1 MKIYYWNNET
11 DDIISEDVFRSDYYD
26 KFNDDE
32 LSYDEYLARSMTYN
46 NGVLM
51 DVSDRRAEVKKELDR
66 KLMLARKYGY
76 DEYADELYNLLAEL
90 DRLGKYTG
98 RA

>member
-11 DDIISEDVFRSDYYD
+11 DDIISEDVFRSEYYD
-26 KFNDDE
+26 KFNDDDMT
-32 LSYDEYLARSMTYN
+32 YDEYLAHSMTFN
-46 NGVLM
+46 NGVLV

-66 KLMLARKYGY
+66 KLMLAKKYGY
-76 DEYADELYNLLAEL
+76 DEYADELTDLLAEL

>member
-11 DDIISEDVFRSDYYD
+11 DEIISEDVFRSDYYD

-32 LSYDEYLARSMTYN
+32 LTYDEYLARSMTYN
-46 NGVLM
+46 NGVLV

-66 KLMLARKYGY
+66 KLMLAKKYGY
-76 DEYADELYNLLAEL
+76 DEYADELTDLLAEL

>member
-26 KFNDDE
+26 KFNDDDMT
-32 LSYDEYLARSMTYN
+32 YDEYLARSMTYN

>member
-11 DDIISEDVFRSDYYD
+11 DDIISEDVFRSEYYD
-26 KFNDDE
+26 KFNDEE
-32 LSYDEYLARSMTYN
+32 LTYDEYLARSMTFN
-46 NGVLM
+46 NGVLV

-66 KLMLARKYGY
+66 KLMLAKKYGY
-76 DEYADELYNLLAEL
+76 DEYADELTNLLAEL